1 MKKGQISLEFMFIF
15 SIILMM
21 LAYSLSN
28 VTFTQESQ
36 AVELL
41 RVDASLEA
49 RSFANSISNTISQ
62 VYAQGSGSKATTY
75 VTLRYLRNSDS
86 LKKAFN
92 MTGTPQIF
100 ISYQSNYT
108 YVAIIDSATRE
119 LYFADSGTIKKNVFR
134 ALSLYAKTLNDPTAY
149 DPSGSVTSGSNTYYG
164 IVLNAAQLPNKVKI
178 VVEWNPD
185 RNEMW
190 TFNITSS
197 ELRININ
204 PGG

>member
-1 MKKGQISLEFMFIF
+1 MFIF

-36 AVELL
+36 AIELL

-49 RSFANSISNTISQ
+49 RGIANSISNTISQ
-62 VYAQGSGSKATTY
+62 VYAQGPGSKATTH
-75 VTLRYLRNSDS
+75 VTLRYLRNGNS
-86 LKKAFN
+86 LKRAFN

-100 ISYQSNYT
+100 ISYQSNCT

-119 LYFADSGTIKKNVFR
+119 LYFSDSGTIKKNVFR
-134 ALSLYAKTLNDPTAY
+134 ALSLYAKTLNDPAAY
-149 DPSGSVTSGSNTYYG
+149 DPGGSVTSEGSVYYG
-164 IVLNAAQLPNKVKI
+164 IVLNATQLPSKVKI

-185 RNEMW
+185 RNERW